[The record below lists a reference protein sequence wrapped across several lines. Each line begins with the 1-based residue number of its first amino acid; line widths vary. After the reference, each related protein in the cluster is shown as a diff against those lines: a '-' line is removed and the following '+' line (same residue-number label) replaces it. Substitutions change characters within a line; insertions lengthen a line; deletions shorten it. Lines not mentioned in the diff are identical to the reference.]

1 MFPRR
6 PINLR
11 KHKMNESE
19 FSEAT
24 VSMLIALLDKHLN
37 KAPN

>member
-6 PINLR
+6 PINLH

-24 VSMLIALLDKHLN
+24 VSMWMALLDKYLN